1 MKLQDGYKSDNHH
14 LYHHCFG
21 YSYYCGHLQQ
31 VPMRNGLL
39 VYWSLGSRFL
49 DPAWLGLQ
57 WMRYAVIDNGPY
69 AYFRLMK
76 EFSMLT

>member
-1 MKLQDGYKSDNHH
+1 
-14 LYHHCFG
+14 
-21 YSYYCGHLQQ
+21 
-31 VPMRNGLL
+31 MRNGFG
-39 VYWSLGSRFL
+39 YWSLGSRFL

-76 EFSMLT
+76 EFSMLSDL